1 MKMSCLFSV
10 AGALVLAIGLSGVFA
25 EEPTTSPKKVIESF
39 VGARDQR
46 AKLLPEIQ
54 QLKTEIEELQHQKE
68 NVSRLKVDKR
78 SIESNIRQAEQDLAR
93 AQQEV
98 EAAAPEAK
106 EGPQAYVRRI
116 EDYLKKQRHSLE
128 DIDRELAEA
137 NEGAKKMDEEIGKNQ
152 AVLTQRQADF
162 NAAEYRINELL
173 NFELPRQKFKLLMSA
188 TFAALVGLVII
199 GFFYIA
205 WGDERVRQ
213 AIFSGTAGIQ
223 FVTLFSLV
231 IAIILFGII
240 EILEGKELA
249 ALLGGLSGY
258 ILGRATSEHT
268 SAQPEQPSRDQR
280 APLGTQPQS
289 PVQAPPALQPSVG
302 NGAAQHAQP

>member
-1 MKMSCLFSV
+1 MKMSCVFSV
-10 AGALVLAIGLSGVFA
+10 TGAVVLAIGLSGVFA
-25 EEPTTSPKKVIESF
+25 EEPATSQKQAIYSF
-39 VGARDQR
+39 AGARDQR

-54 QLKTEIEELQHQKE
+54 QLKTELDDLQHQREKF
-68 NVSRLKVDKR
+68 SRLQADKR
-78 SIESNIRQAEQDLAR
+78 SADLNIKRAEQELVQ
-93 AQQEV
+93 AQQREK
-98 EAAAPEAK
+98 EAAPEAQ
-106 EGPQAYVRRI
+106 EGARTYVRSVQ
-116 EDYLKKQRHSLE
+116 DYLNRERSSLTSTNLELTDANEDIKKLDEAIGKKQ
-128 DIDRELAEA
+128 AA
-137 NEGAKKMDEEIGKNQ
+137 
-152 AVLTQRQADF
+152 LTQRQADF
-162 NAAEYRINELL
+162 TAAEYRINELL
-173 NFELPRQKFKLLMSA
+173 NSELPRQRFKLLMSA

-258 ILGRATSEHT
+258 ILGRATGEHA
-268 SAQPEQPSRDQR
+268 SAQPQQPSRDQSVS
-280 APLGTQPQS
+280 LGPQPQP
-289 PVQAPPALQPSVG
+289 PVQSQPALQPSVG
-302 NGAAQHAQP
+302 NGAAQHA